1 MRHLWTTAPQLL
13 DELYEQTTSQ
23 GQWPAFLSRLARVF
37 GSETATLRLTDL
49 HDPLVYQS
57 HTTGFHQATN
67 QYYENQAVEQ
77 DPFRDALANAG
88 LGKVLTSDQIIS
100 DQSFSKSHHYQFVFR
115 PNGNFYAMGTQFDR
129 HDGQGLHIGIHRPH
143 RNGPYSTEEVAL
155 LEQFSPHFRRV
166 ARLSRLF
173 VNLNQALEQ
182 SRAAMDQL
190 AFGAWYMD
198 AKLNIQWMN
207 KTAEEVFASRSFG
220 LELRGNHLAVNAP
233 QPAQAI
239 RKLAKRLVERKAS
252 SETVRLGA
260 TGASLLMTLAT
271 PTSRSRY
278 HVTRS
283 NGTGILCFL
292 LDPSQPSLVNQRHL
306 KTLYQLTPAEL
317 RLVSLLVQGLDVGE
331 ASAALEI
338 SPHTART
345 QLKSIMQKTGV
356 NSQANL
362 QRKLLISSRLLRT
375 THD

>member
-13 DELYEQTTSQ
+13 DELYEQTTTQ
-23 GQWPAFLSRLARVF
+23 GQWPQFLSRLAGVF

-67 QYYENQAVEQ
+67 QYYENQAVDR
-77 DPFRDALANAG
+77 DPFRDALASAD

-100 DQSFSKSHHYQFVFR
+100 DQHFSASHHYQFVFR

-143 RNGPYSTEEVAL
+143 RKGPYSAAEAAL

-173 VNLNQALEQ
+173 GDLNQALEQ
-182 SRAAMDQL
+182 SRAAMDHL

-207 KTAEEVFASRSFG
+207 KTAEEVFASRSFR
-220 LELRGNHLAVNAP
+220 LELRGNHLTVNAP
-233 QPAQAI
+233 QSAQAI
-239 RKLAKRLVERKAS
+239 RKLAKSLVERKAS

-271 PTSRSRY
+271 PAPSSHY
-278 HVTRS
+278 HATRS

-292 LDPSQPSLVNQRHL
+292 LDPNQPNPVNQRHL
-306 KTLYQLTPAEL
+306 KTLYLLTPAEL

-331 ASAALEI
+331 SSAALEI

-362 QRKLLISSRLLRT
+362 QRKLLICSHLLRT